1 MLDPM
6 PRRESGQPTLFI
18 SNFEFEHRLA
28 DDGWNAPAALIRR
41 NAELSLAWLC
51 AARSGDWLWQ
61 PDGSAIELTGGEA
74 PDQWSIGQTVRDWR
88 TIESPMVIEPWGWN
102 RCWHDEAS
110 KRHEEL
116 SPPSWEVVRSVNGRD
131 YRAQLEWS
139 LFPDSPG
146 APAIV
151 SDVDELGAVLEEMG
165 TARGWVV
172 KSRWGMSGRQQRR
185 GRGMPDERGRA
196 WIAERIR
203 REGAVVVE
211 PWLRIVA
218 EGGTQWLLPPEGE
231 PVWLGLTELEVD
243 QRGQPRGCWT
253 AAKPGSLWTDDWH
266 AKVREATRRVAQRVQ
281 ADGYSGPLGID
292 VALIA
297 EDGAGPRLRS
307 LQDLNARWTMGRLAL
322 EGSRWLNEGEVG
334 LLWLDTAN
342 AAATGF
348 AGHLIH
354 ESALMLRGSI
364 EQQTIV
370 GPRFLVIESSAPAC
384 HSVRNPIDPA

>member
-1 MLDPM
+1 MLDPL
-6 PRRESGQPTLFI
+6 PDRESGQPTLFI

-61 PDGSAIELTGGEA
+61 PDGSAIELIGGES

-88 TIESPMVIEPWGWN
+88 TIESPMVIEPWGWS
-102 RCWHDEAS
+102 RSWHGEAS
-110 KRHEEL
+110 ARHGESAL
-116 SPPSWEVVRSVNGRD
+116 PSWEVVRLVNGRD

-146 APAIV
+146 APVIV

-185 GRGMPDERGRA
+185 GSGMPDERVRD

-218 EGGTQWLLPPEGE
+218 EGGAQWLLPPEGE

-253 AAKPGSLWTDDWH
+253 AAKPHSLWTDDWH

-297 EDGAGPRLRS
+297 EDGAEPRLRS

-322 EGSRWLNEGEVG
+322 EGRRWLDHGQVG
-334 LLWLDTAN
+334 LLWLDTTTAP
-342 AAATGF
+342 ATDF
-348 AGHLIH
+348 AGHEIR
-354 ESALMLRGSI
+354 ESTLTVRG
-364 EQQTIV
+364 EDERQLVV
-370 GPRFLVIESSAPAC
+370 GPRFLAVARAASHRRST
-384 HSVRNPIDPA
+384 